1 MGKVLSIIDVHM
13 RLTGM
18 QTLECVCVCVCVWT
32 YREVIVDNDPVKV
45 VAVLRLYQS
54 AFPQQVLQLWL
65 LAGGEKE

>member
-1 MGKVLSIIDVHM
+1 
-13 RLTGM
+13 M
-18 QTLECVCVCVCVWT
+18 QTLSCVCVCVCVWT